1 MAAAPTDDARLRK
14 LDELFSEFVARM
26 VCVHPALYLR
36 TGDWLSLVDDDP
48 QPTDARN
55 PVCRS
60 CDDPLPDAER
70 GRALCA
76 RCRVRT
82 TVYQGAALINTMYRS
97 AHPKFVLSREMA
109 EVVAHIG
116 RQRVIAS
123 QGKVAAK
130 QLKHL
135 SQLVAARWRAGQGDM
150 NVYFTPDYVQR
161 SGSYARYITCSNPM
175 YMEGAAH
182 SAWPISRRPRHLA
195 VRVGGLGLRLEEIV
209 RWSVIE
215 WLFQL
220 DAAIR
225 KRFGIALECGLN
237 DGAIKTVVEHYATL
251 IARRVALLE
260 ERVENP
266 TQHVCSEGFEHVTEI
281 QFVRCK
287 HYAAELARAD
297 VRSMR
302 ELIKLAQ
309 DQEVPESRSR
319 LVAFL
324 RRPCPELLKAL
335 PTVSKDMR
343 FAELCEALSDAHQ
356 APAKAQAWAAS
367 VPVESLCL
375 LLQRAIELTQ
385 TWKPTHFLQCVR
397 HDAPPPPKAHPLPP
411 QGWVDDPAINSW
423 SLVSSETHAH
433 RRTGLDPSGLRIVL
447 MSSALQQLTGDGRFF
462 RPGVMRCDLMY
473 SAANN
478 HEHVSTHAYT
488 ALTQQMWPYMAGE
501 PWRYARTE
509 MTKWQGSHIEDDV
522 RKAAALLGGFS
533 VAEIVKRFGRNFSC
547 PMHLAAQ
554 GALHARLLPRA
565 TEMMVVK
572 PAAHYEQWFPLA
584 VDLVLPILAQ
594 LRRGMGVA
602 NHVATDPTGDVLR
615 LLGRVREWKP
625 ADGPLFLTAGEV
637 YKVPRAKTALKQ
649 LKAAGSPLVDYR
661 RPWSSKGFYWILDRD
676 QLARVLGQ

>member
-1 MAAAPTDDARLRK
+1 MDGERSRK
-14 LDELFSEFVARM
+14 LDELFSEYVARM
-26 VCVHPALYLR
+26 VCVRPALYLK
-36 TGDWLSLVDDDP
+36 TGPWLSLVDDDP
-48 QPTDARN
+48 RPTDARN
-55 PVCRS
+55 LVCRA
-60 CDDPLPDAER
+60 CDGPMPDAER
-70 GRALCA
+70 GRSLCA
-76 RCRVRT
+76 CCRTCT

-97 AHPKFVLSREMA
+97 AHPTFVLSPEMA

-116 RQRVIAS
+116 RQRLVAW

-130 QLKHL
+130 QLKRL
-135 SQLVAARWRAGQGDM
+135 SRLVVARWQAGQGDM
-150 NVYFTPDYVQR
+150 NVYFTPDYVQH

-175 YMEGAAH
+175 YTEGAA
-182 SAWPISRRPRHLA
+182 ISRRPRHLA

-209 RWSVIE
+209 RGSVIE

-251 IARRVALLE
+251 IARRVVLLE

-266 TQHVCSEGFEHVTEI
+266 TQRVCSEGFEHVTEI

-309 DQEVPESRSR
+309 DHEVPESRER

-324 RRPCPELLKAL
+324 RRPCPELRKAL
-335 PTVSKDMR
+335 PTVSKNMR
-343 FAELCEALSDAHQ
+343 FAELCAALSDAHR
-356 APAKAQAWAAS
+356 APDRVRAWAAS
-367 VPVESLCL
+367 VPVEWLCL

-397 HDAPPPPKAHPLPP
+397 HDASPPPTAHPLPP
-411 QGWVDDPAINSW
+411 QGWVDDPAISAW

-433 RRTGLDPSGLRIVL
+433 RRTGLDPSGLRIAL
-447 MSSALQQLTGDGRFF
+447 MSSALMQLVADGRFF
-462 RPGVMRCDLMY
+462 RPGVIRCDLMF
-473 SAANN
+473 SGANK
-478 HEHVSTHAYT
+478 HEHVSDHAYK
-488 ALTQQMWPYMAGE
+488 ALKQQMWPYMAGE
-501 PWRYARTE
+501 PWRYAREE

-533 VAEIVKRFGRNFSC
+533 VAEIVERYGRNSSC
-547 PMHLAAQ
+547 PVKLAMK
-554 GALHARLLPRA
+554 GALHARLLQRT

-572 PAAHYEQWFPLA
+572 PAADYEQWFPLA

-594 LRRGMGVA
+594 LRQAVGVA
-602 NHVATDPTGDVLR
+602 NHVATDPTADVLR
-615 LLGRVREWKP
+615 LIGRVREWKP

-637 YKVPRAKTALKQ
+637 YQVPRAKTALKQ

-661 RPWSSKGFYWILDRD
+661 RPWSNKGFYWVLHRD
-676 QLARVLGQ
+676 QLARVLGLGK

>member
-14 LDELFSEFVARM
+14 LDDLFSEFVARM

-55 PVCRS
+55 VVCRS

-116 RQRVIAS
+116 RQRVVAT
-123 QGKVAAK
+123 QGRATAK
-130 QLKHL
+130 QLKRL
-135 SQLVAARWRAGQGDM
+135 SQMVAERWRAGQGDM
-150 NVYFTPDYVQR
+150 NVYITPNYVAH

-175 YMEGAAH
+175 YTDEAA
-182 SAWPISRRPRHLA
+182 ARDARPRHLA
-195 VRVGGLGLRLEEIV
+195 VRVGGLGLRLEQIV
-209 RWSVIE
+209 KWSVME
-215 WLFQL
+215 WLYQL
-220 DAAIR
+220 DAMIR
-225 KRFGIALECGLN
+225 KRFGIALACGQN

-251 IARRVALLE
+251 IARRVVLLE
-260 ERVENP
+260 ECVENP

-302 ELIKLAQ
+302 ELARLAQ
-309 DQEVPESRSR
+309 EGEVPESRER

-343 FAELCEALSDAHQ
+343 FAELCAALSDASQ

-367 VPVESLCL
+367 VRVESLCL

-385 TWKPTHFLQCVR
+385 TWKPAQFLQCVR
-397 HDAPPPPKAHPLPP
+397 HDAAPPPRVHPLPL
-411 QGWVDDPAINSW
+411 QGWVDDPAIASW

-462 RPGVMRCDLMY
+462 RPGVMRCDLMF
-473 SAANN
+473 SAANS
-478 HEHVSTHAYT
+478 HEYVSTHAYG
-488 ALTQQMWPYMAGE
+488 ALTEQMWPYMAGE

-533 VAEIVKRFGRNFSC
+533 VAEIAERFGRSSSC
-547 PMHLAAQ
+547 PVQLAVQSARHAQ
-554 GALHARLLPRA
+554 LLRR
-565 TEMMVVK
+565 TTDMMVVK

-615 LLGRVREWKP
+615 LIGRVRAWKP